1 MNFPRPEIASFTS
14 KNFKII
20 RAVKFKM
27 EKRIPKPGDRKS
39 GNDRDIKLLIEFLV
53 LNSYPEPISLP
64 LLQTPDLKLFW
75 TIIEFILK
83 LIDSSIPCFTASEFT
98 DLLRYFGYSQPL
110 PSKMF
115 TDESNWGKLISLAL
129 WISRIAIYKAEDDFS
144 YFNQYFISAYT
155 CVLNEEDHS
164 LMQEEFINQLAGIN
178 NSLDKSIEEH
188 RKEIDE
194 IRTQKNKM
202 TAETAEE
209 IEERILNASNELYIE
224 IEKISVLETQYGES
238 RSVCKSSS
246 EKLKQMLGGRYFN
259 DNLIPILKQDL
270 NKIQNDCFAAVT
282 LLNDI
287 QSKIEIAREEKEG
300 LEKMGVNRPIEKQLL
315 EIQENIDVVRRNNL
329 KITEEIKMCD
339 KNIEDIALEITGSEG
354 KFKKEQNQ
362 AHAIIADD
370 REAISKHA
378 RKVADWLE
386 GLDEN
391 NYLY

>member
-1 MNFPRPEIASFTS
+1 
-14 KNFKII
+14 
-20 RAVKFKM
+20 M